1 MKILNL
7 YCGISGNAKLWGDE
21 HEVTAVD
28 LDENVLKVY
37 AFNRPNDIIV
47 QADAHQ
53 YLLDH
58 HEEFDIVWSSPP
70 CQSHSQMQKATRHDV
85 TKYPDMKLYEEII
98 FLEHF
103 FKDEFGNDKPFCVEN
118 VVPYYKP
125 LIPAQQ
131 IGRHLFWSN
140 VIIRAKEVKT
150 PEGFIFLGT
159 VPDTEKLKDWLG
171 IYYPPDMGAI
181 YMHGNHCPGQALRN
195 AVHPRMGLEVLESLL
210 DDSQQ
215 ELFG

>member
-1 MKILNL
+1 MRILNL
-7 YCGISGNAKLWGDE
+7 YCGIGGNSKLWSDE

-28 LDENVLKVY
+28 LNDEVLKVY
-37 AFNRPNDIIV
+37 AFNRPNDTV
-47 QADAHQ
+47 VKADAHQ

-70 CQSHSQMQKATRHDV
+70 CQSHSRMQKATRHDV
-85 TKYPDMKLYEEII
+85 TRYPDMGLYQEIV
-98 FLEHF
+98 FLQHF
-103 FKDEFGNDKPFCVEN
+103 FKGNWVVEN
-118 VVPYYKP
+118 VNGYYEP
-125 LIPAQQ
+125 LIQAQS

-140 VIIRAKEVKT
+140 NIIRAKEVKT

-171 IYYPPDMGAI
+171 IHYPPDMGAI

-195 AVHPRMGLEVLESLL
+195 AVHPRMGLEVLESLIN
-210 DDSQQ
+210 DEQIG
-215 ELFG
+215 LFG